1 MAFRLK
7 LRRHRRHTPIPGRV
21 SRDRNILPKLLIL
34 VAAILIIV
42 FILGDHG
49 VYRLYSMKR
58 EKKRLLEEIN
68 QLREEQHELLA
79 EKDRLENDLE
89 YIERLARERHRMA
102 KAGEKVFKVL
112 EKPEP

>member
-1 MAFRLK
+1 MASRLK
-7 LRRHRRHTPIPGRV
+7 KRRHRGRIVTPQVR
-21 SRDRNILPKLLIL
+21 SERNILPKLLIL
-34 VAAILIIV
+34 GAAILVII

-58 EKKRLLEEIN
+58 EKEQLLKEIN
-68 QLREEQHELLA
+68 QLREKQQELLA

-89 YIERLARERHRMA
+89 YIERLARESHRMA